1 MVKCKTLIFV
11 LMTCW
16 FLLNSCNKSKTIA
29 HNDTNIIQENRYAA
43 TTLSAVIIGS
53 SILEIKDK
61 NGHLVLRYSWDEAQ
75 SRYPNADTIY
85 DLGWDDSN
93 KNYWFWSI
101 TPTHIS
107 YIAKYNVDKKELC
120 YFDAPDDICGYNEY
134 CFDTNKAILIYSN
147 WFNPQSPEDEKE
159 ILSSQIILKKY
170 NVEQK
175 KISIIETNIGNKY
188 SPVLENGLIKN
199 HVREEIKILSE

>member
-1 MVKCKTLIFV
+1 MR
-11 LMTCW
+11 
-16 FLLNSCNKSKTIA
+16 
-29 HNDTNIIQENRYAA
+29 ENRYAA

-175 KISIIETNIGNKY
+175 KIAIIETNIGNKY
-188 SPVLENGLIKN
+188 SPVLENGLIKY
-199 HVREEIKILSE
+199 HVREEVKILSD

>member
-1 MVKCKTLIFV
+1 MVTCKTLIFIV
-11 LMTCW
+11 MSCL

-29 HNDTNIIQENRYAA
+29 HNDTNIIRENRYAA

-147 WFNPQSPEDEKE
+147 WFNPQSPEDKKE

-170 NVEQK
+170 NLEQK
-175 KISIIETNIGNKY
+175 KISIIETNIGNEY
-188 SPVLENGLIKN
+188 SPILENGLIKY
-199 HVREEIKILSE
+199 HIREEVKILSD